1 MSTLFRPKTATNIV
15 IVNQLTEV
23 TISVLVFL
31 DTTDTERI
39 VVEVVLEEMFV
50 S

>member
-1 MSTLFRPKTATNIV
+1 MDVA
-15 IVNQLTEV
+15 IVNRRTEV
-23 TISVLVFL
+23 TISVPVFL